1 MAHVATR
8 AVLAHTPDTPTI
20 LPSPGVLWLYRRVM
34 IPAGLLAIVALGMVI
49 AYVIPQR
56 ARERGE
62 YALVRTEDRFSA
74 DMRVVKATAK
84 RVQAVREAAVAS
96 ASSSQE
102 VPLLVTGEA
111 RASVAALGS
120 THVSRPATPL
130 DRAATLAQRER
141 LAMRRDRSAILAE
154 RRAQARRRA
163 RVTLGAGA
171 LSAIAWG
178 AVILGFPAVIAAF
191 LTAGFAGL
199 VVVGARTA
207 HAQRRADAHVLAVA
221 REVEAAATAT
231 QALKRVSLDRSKGRE
246 SAPSELETQAI
257 KVVTTEDLAPLSA
270 PAPKVQEKAAPAAE
284 STRADTG
291 PVLTGSIVDSDAFDD
306 DSGWSPQSMPAPAYT
321 LKPTV
326 RQRQARPLDD
336 DDYTRA
342 AAVAERW
349 ADERYGAQQPAAE
362 ARPESGS
369 LEKILA
375 RRRAS
380 A

>member
-1 MAHVATR
+1 
-8 AVLAHTPDTPTI
+8 
-20 LPSPGVLWLYRRVM
+20 M
-34 IPAGLLAIVALGMVI
+34 IPAGLLAIVALGMVV

-84 RVQAVREAAVAS
+84 RVQAAREAVAS
-96 ASSSQE
+96 SASTSGE
-102 VPLLVTGEA
+102 VPLLVTGEV

-141 LAMRRDRSAILAE
+141 LALRRDRSAILAE

-163 RVTLGAGA
+163 RITLSAGA
-171 LSAIAWG
+171 LSIVAWG
-178 AVILGFPAVIAAF
+178 FVVVGFPAVVAA
-191 LTAGFAGL
+191 LLSAGFAGL
-199 VVVGARTA
+199 VVLGARTA

-257 KVVTTEDLAPLSA
+257 KVVTTENLAPLSA
-270 PAPKVQEKAAPAAE
+270 PAPVVTEQPAAAPAQAK
-284 STRADTG
+284 ADTG
-291 PVLTGSIVDSDAFDD
+291 AVRAASIVDSDAFAD
-306 DSGWSPQSMPAPAYT
+306 DSGWSPQSMPAPTYT

-326 RQRQARPLDD
+326 RQRQARPLDEG
-336 DDYTRA
+336 DYTRA

-349 ADERYGAQQPAAE
+349 ADERYGAPAPQPAAE
-362 ARPESGS
+362 ARPSSGS